1 MRESQRSIAK
11 DVWGILLIQG
21 ASAALIFLSGLFLA
35 HILDPLAFGAYDY
48 IDVWVEILMFFAL
61 LGFDRLLIVK
71 IPVYSLN
78 QENGLIR
85 GIIRLAHIVSIALSI
100 AIGLGFCAVAYLYFS
115 NYGLQIG
122 LNPTE
127 LSLRLSILPFL
138 TVLLVLRVI
147 IKLNQVILQ
156 GFKKPVPAYIPD
168 YVLRPLLLIV
178 IAASFWYLNVFNTQQ
193 ALFAHILAASIA
205 LMLSLYLNKQLAQAS
220 VNDKNIKYLNKEWL
234 KSAVPFTLIS
244 ALTLL
249 NLRGGSAILGSFT
262 DFETSALYG
271 VSVRLTALIAL
282 ALAATSA
289 VTAPRIAALFAEG
302 KHQELQKLVS
312 FSTRMICLVALPAI
326 LLLMFGGKFIL
337 GFFGETYPQAYTALV
352 ILSMSQIV
360 NVATGVVGW
369 IVMMTGHERVMAV
382 ILTISA
388 AIHILG
394 MLFLSPIFGLEGAA
408 LATALSNAFT
418 NIALS
423 VFSYRHLKINP
434 TIF

>member
-71 IPVYSLN
+71 IPVYSIS
-78 QENGLIR
+78 QENGLIS

-100 AIGLGFCAVAYLYFS
+100 VIGLGFCAIAYLYFS

-147 IKLNQVILQ
+147 LKLNQVILQ

-168 YVLRPLLLIV
+168 YLLRPLLLIV

-193 ALFAHILAASIA
+193 ALTAHILAAIIA
-205 LMLSLYLNKQLAQAS
+205 LILSFYLNKQVAL
-220 VNDKNIKYLNKEWL
+220 NEKNIAYQTNEWL

-302 KHQELQKLVS
+302 KHQELQKLVT
-312 FSTRMICLVALPAI
+312 FSTRMISLAAIPVI
-326 LLLMFGGKFIL
+326 LLLIFGGKFIL

-360 NVATGVVGW
+360 NVVTGVVGW
-369 IVMMTGHERVMAV
+369 IVMMTGHERVMAIV
-382 ILTISA
+382 LTISA

-394 MLFLSPIFGLEGAA
+394 MLLLSPSFGLEGAA

-423 VFSYRHLKINP
+423 VFSVRRLKINP

>member
-21 ASAALIFLSGLFLA
+21 ASAALIFFSGLFLA
-35 HILDPLAFGAYDY
+35 HSLDPLAFGAYDY

-71 IPVYSLN
+71 IPVYGLS
-78 QENGLIR
+78 QESALIR
-85 GIIRLAHIVSIALSI
+85 GIIRLAYIVSTALSI
-100 AIGLGFCAVAYLYFS
+100 AIGLGFCAIAYFYFS
-115 NYGLQIG
+115 TYGLQIG

-127 LSLRLSILPFL
+127 LALRLSILPLL

-147 IKLNQVILQ
+147 LKLNQVILQ
-156 GFKKPVPAYIPD
+156 GFRKPVPAYIPD
-168 YVLRPLLLIV
+168 YLLRPLLLIV
-178 IAASFWYLNVFNTQQ
+178 TTAGLWYLNVFNTQQ
-193 ALFAHILAASIA
+193 ALTAHILAATIA
-205 LMLSLYLNKQLAQAS
+205 LILSFYFNKQVAL
-220 VNDKNIKYLNKEWL
+220 NEKNIAYQTKEWL
-234 KSAVPFTLIS
+234 KSALPFTLIS

-289 VTAPRIAALFAEG
+289 VTAPRIAALFAAA
-302 KHQELQKLVS
+302 KHDELQRLVS
-312 FSTRMICLVALPAI
+312 FSTRMICLVALPLI
-326 LLLMFGGKFIL
+326 LLLIFGGNFVL

-369 IVMMTGHERVMAV
+369 IVMMTGHERFMAIV
-382 ILTISA
+382 LTLSA
-388 AIHILG
+388 AIHIIG
-394 MLFLSPIFGLEGAA
+394 MLLLSPIFGLEGAA

-423 VFSYRHLKINP
+423 VFSYRRLKINP